1 MTCETRAVSS
11 TSVMIHDRSIFH
23 KAKNIL
29 FLISIHEALEKIWKS
44 IDMLKHFWVFAILV
58 SFKTLFKDSFISG
71 GNASDDCDCLFEQL
85 FSLRLFKFDRCGFR
99 TSIIFV
105 VTFWNGIVRYN
116 RIDELQTRIIE
127 FLNCGCLSVEISP
140 IFFFFF
146 YCQFLKLNRCRP

>member
-29 FLISIHEALEKIWKS
+29 FLISTHEASEKIWKS
-44 IDMLKHFWVFAILV
+44 INMPKRFSVFPILV
-58 SFKTLFKDSFISG
+58 SFKALFKDGFISE
-71 GNASDDCDCLFEQL
+71 GNASDDCDCLFEQS

-105 VTFWNGIVRYN
+105 VTFWNAIARYN
-116 RIDELQTRIIE
+116 RIDEFQARIIE
-127 FLNCGCLSVEISP
+127 FLNCGWLSVEIFP

-146 YCQFLKLNRCRP
+146 YCQFPKFNRCRP

>member
-44 IDMLKHFWVFAILV
+44 IDMLKHFWVFPILV
-58 SFKTLFKDSFISG
+58 SFKTLFKDSFISE
-71 GNASDDCDCLFEQL
+71 GNASDCLFEQL

-105 VTFWNGIVRYN
+105 VTFWSGIVRYN

-127 FLNCGCLSVEISP
+127 FLNCGWLSVEIFP

-146 YCQFLKLNRCRP
+146 LLPISKIESL